1 VFGVKFQELDQR
13 LENGR
18 NNTICTRN
26 LLTPTAVF
34 VTIILIVAFSSHG
47 AFAKD
52 LLSNRGSLMN
62 DEIPWNI
69 MAKSLTY
76 NEKEGTYLAEGDVV
90 ITKAKQTLYT
100 QRAVF
105 NVKTGIAKV
114 SGGLRLET
122 DGDIITG
129 KEGSFN
135 LNTQTGKLV
144 DASLFLR
151 ANNYYISGSL
161 MQKTGEDSY
170 LIKDCT
176 VTTCDG
182 VNPDWNITGSEVK
195 VTVEGYGTIKNSAF
209 RVRGLPIIYIPYMIF
224 PAKAKRQTGLLPPRI
239 GYSTLNGGEFEIP
252 FFWAISDQ
260 TDATLYSRYM
270 SKRGYM
276 QGAEFRYVS
285 GENSKG
291 VIEFDILSDKEK
303 TKNMT
308 DQDALKISPFD
319 RTNSTRYWARGRA
332 DQNLPLGVVA
342 RIDADFVS
350 DQDYLR
356 EFEEKLFGFGTRTNL
371 ADESRRPFQEKRS
384 PTRRS
389 ALRLG
394 HDGESYTLQGITS
407 YWQPVGDPADKNE
420 IEQPLGGLSFT
431 LLPEQFMELPIFFN
445 LESDYDYVWSDEA
458 NKGHSLSI
466 SPQVNFPFWL
476 GPYVEF
482 EPSFS
487 YSYNTIWADDNAGNS
502 EHQYQS
508 IYEARARLA
517 TNAERVYDIEWF
529 NAKKLRHKISPTLT
543 YTYRGYRT
551 NADETPWFSPVGR
564 GNFETP
570 WSSSIFEDDSEDEGT
585 NQVAISLENFLDARF
600 EDKKGRVRYSQLV
613 NFKLTQGYDIDKA
626 RGDDQDRPLTTLKG
640 LLIVTPFPSLNLR
653 GSAGWDHY
661 EHEFSQ
667 ATLSGKLSV
676 KRSGGTK
683 DTYTVNYQYYPDIAE
698 GQTNLNFL
706 ANINLAYGFSVGG
719 SLQRDMDANKN
730 ILSAGWIGFQRQCWG
745 LKLGASKESG
755 NTNVMVV
762 LRLIGLGDTGGW

>member
-1 VFGVKFQELDQR
+1 
-13 LENGR
+13 
-18 NNTICTRN
+18 
-26 LLTPTAVF
+26 
-34 VTIILIVAFSSHG
+34 
-47 AFAKD
+47 
-52 LLSNRGSLMN
+52 MN

-69 MAKSLTY
+69 TAKSLEY

-90 ITKAKQTLYT
+90 ITKAQQTLYT
-100 QRAVF
+100 QHAVF
-105 NVKTGIAKV
+105 NVKTGIAEV

-135 LNTQTGKLV
+135 LNTQTGELV

-182 VNPDWNITGSEVK
+182 VNPDWTITGSEVK
-195 VTVEGYGTIKNSAF
+195 VTVEGYGTMKNSAF

-224 PAKAKRQTGLLPPRI
+224 PAKAKRQTGLLPPRV
-239 GYSTLNGGEFEIP
+239 GYSTLNGGEFEVP

-276 QGAEFRYVS
+276 QGAEFRYVVDES
-285 GENSKG
+285 SKG
-291 VIEFDILSDKEK
+291 LIEFDILSDKKK

-308 DQDALKISPFD
+308 DQDELDITPFD

-332 DQNLPLGVVA
+332 DQNLPFGVVA
-342 RIDADFVS
+342 RIDADYVS

-356 EFEEKLFGFGTRTNL
+356 EFEEKLFGFSTRTNL
-371 ADESRRPFQEKRS
+371 ADESSRPIQEKRS

-394 HDGESYTLQGITS
+394 FDGESYTLQGITS
-407 YWQPVGDPADKNE
+407 YWQPVGDPADIKVT
-420 IEQPLGGLSFT
+420 EQPLGGLSFT
-431 LLPEQFMELPIFFN
+431 LLPEQFMGLPIFFN
-445 LESDYDYVWSDEA
+445 LESDYDYIWSDEA
-458 NKGHSLSI
+458 NKGNSLSI

-482 EPSFS
+482 EPSFN
-487 YSYNTIWADDNAGNS
+487 YTYNSIWADDNAGKS
-502 EHQYQS
+502 DHQYQS
-508 IYEARARLA
+508 VYEAGARLA

-529 NAKKLRHKISPTLT
+529 NAKKLRHKISPVLT
-543 YTYRGYRT
+543 YIFRGYRT
-551 NADETPWFSPVGR
+551 DGDETPWFSPVGR
-564 GNFETP
+564 GDFEAP
-570 WSSSIFEDDSEDEGT
+570 WFDSSSQDEDE
-585 NQVAISLENFLDARF
+585 NKDRNRIAFSLENFLDARF
-600 EDKKGRVRYSQLV
+600 EDKKGRVSYSQLV
-613 NFKLTQGYDIDKA
+613 NFKLTQGYDIDNA
-626 RGDDQDRPLTTLKG
+626 RSDDDENKPLTPLKA
-640 LLIVTPFPSLNLR
+640 LLIITPFSSLNLR

-661 EHEFSQ
+661 ENRFSQ
-667 ATLSGKLSV
+667 ATIAGNLSV
-676 KRSGGTK
+676 NRSGGMT
-683 DTYTVNYQYYPDIAE
+683 DTYEVNYRYYQDIAD
-698 GQTNLNFL
+698 GQTNVNFR
-706 ANINLAYGFSVGG
+706 ANVNVVYGFSVGG
-719 SLQRDMDANKN
+719 SLQRDMDKNKN
-730 ILSAGWIGFQRQCWG
+730 LSSAGWVGFQRQCWG
-745 LKLGASKESG
+745 LRLGASREMG
-755 NTNVMVV
+755 NTDVIVV